1 MPHHPS
7 KIRFAR
13 LAPAVAAFCTALI
26 LAASPSASSTT
37 TETVLHSFTGYP
49 SDGARPYAGLIA
61 DSAGNLYGTTVYGG
75 ASSGVGGPGNG
86 VAFKLAP
93 DGTETVLYSFTGGS
107 DGAEPYAGL
116 ILDSTGNL
124 YGTTAGGGASDWGVV
139 FKLAPDGTETV
150 LYSFTG
156 GSDGTGPYAGLI
168 LDSAGNLYGTTAGG
182 GASDLGVVFKL
193 APDGTGGYTETVLH
207 SFKGATSDGGF
218 RRGV

>member
-26 LAASPSASSTT
+26 LAASPSASSAT

-49 SDGARPYAGLIA
+49 SDGARPYAGLI
-61 DSAGNLYGTTVYGG
+61 
-75 ASSGVGGPGNG
+75 
-86 VAFKLAP
+86 
-93 DGTETVLYSFTGGS
+93 
-107 DGAEPYAGL
+107 
-116 ILDSTGNL
+116 LDSTGNR
-124 YGTTAGGGASDWGVV
+124 YGTTAGGGASNWGVV

-168 LDSAGNLYGTTAGG
+168 LDSAGNLYGT
-182 GASDLGVVFKL
+182 
-193 APDGTGGYTETVLH
+193 P
-207 SFKGATSDGGF
+207 
-218 RRGV
+218 